1 MALTR
6 KMLKAMGIEDE
17 KIEQIIEEHTEST
30 DALKQQRDE
39 YKAKAEAKAEAKAT
53 TSTEPKPK
61 DPEPSDEYKAKYD
74 AEKKAFED
82 YKANIAAE
90 KAEADKRAK
99 YRELIVKA
107 GVDSKRVDSVLKVS
121 DLSEIKVKDGAIEG
135 ADDLVK
141 SIKEDWADFIPT
153 TQKVGANAPNPPKND
168 GGDKKLEDII
178 KMQDPVARQDALA
191 KYIEAQN
198 EGE

>member
-39 YKAKAEAKAEAKAT
+39 YKAKAEAKAT

-61 DPEPSDEYKAKYD
+61 DHEPIDEYKAKYD

-168 GGDKKLEDII
+168 GGVKKLEDIT
-178 KMQDPVARQDALA
+178 KMQDPVARQEALA

>member
-17 KIEQIIEEHTEST
+17 KIDQIIEEHTEST

-39 YKAKAEAKAEAKAT
+39 YKAKAEAKATA
-53 TSTEPKPK
+53 STEPKPK
-61 DPEPSDEYKAKYD
+61 DPEPSDGYKAKYD

-135 ADDLVK
+135 ADNLVE

-168 GGDKKLEDII
+168 GGAKKLEDIT
-178 KMQDPVARQDALA
+178 KMQDPVARQEALA

>member
-17 KIEQIIEEHTEST
+17 KIDQIIEEHTEST

-39 YKAKAEAKAEAKAT
+39 YKAKAEAKAT
-53 TSTEPKPK
+53 TSTDPKPK

>member
-17 KIEQIIEEHTEST
+17 KIDQIIEEHTEST

-39 YKAKAEAKAEAKAT
+39 YKAKAEAKAT

-61 DPEPSDEYKAKYD
+61 DPEPGDGYKAKYD

-168 GGDKKLEDII
+168 GGAKKLEDIT
-178 KMQDPVARQDALA
+178 KMQDPVARQEALA

>member
-1 MALTR
+1 
-6 KMLKAMGIEDE
+6 MGIEDE
-17 KIEQIIEEHTEST
+17 KIDQIIEEHTEST

-39 YKAKAEAKAEAKAT
+39 YKAKAEAKATA
-53 TSTEPKPK
+53 STEPKPK
-61 DPEPSDEYKAKYD
+61 DPEPGDGYKAKYD

-135 ADDLVK
+135 ADDLVE

-168 GGDKKLEDII
+168 GGAKKLEDIT
-178 KMQDPVARQDALA
+178 KMQDPVARQEALA

>member
-17 KIEQIIEEHTEST
+17 KIDQIIEEHTEST

-39 YKAKAEAKAEAKAT
+39 YKAKAEAKATA
-53 TSTEPKPK
+53 STEPKPK
-61 DPEPSDEYKAKYD
+61 DPEPTDGYKAKYD

-168 GGDKKLEDII
+168 GGAKKLEDIT
-178 KMQDPVARQDALA
+178 KMQDPVARQEALA

>member
-17 KIEQIIEEHTEST
+17 KIDQIIEEHTEST

-39 YKAKAEAKAEAKAT
+39 YKAKAEAKATA
-53 TSTEPKPK
+53 STEPKPK
-61 DPEPSDEYKAKYD
+61 DPEPGDEYKAKYD

-153 TQKVGANAPNPPKND
+153 TQKVGANAPNPPEND
-168 GGDKKLEDII
+168 GGVKKLEDIT
-178 KMQDPVARQDALA
+178 KMQDPVARQEALA

>member
-17 KIEQIIEEHTEST
+17 KIDQIIEEHTEST

-39 YKAKAEAKAEAKAT
+39 WKAKAGAKPAT
-53 TSTEPKPK
+53 DPKPK
-61 DPEPSDEYKAKYD
+61 DPEPVDGYKAKYD

-82 YKANIAAE
+82 YKASIAAE

-135 ADDLVK
+135 ADDLVE
-141 SIKEDWADFIPT
+141 SIKEGWADFIPT

-168 GGDKKLEDII
+168 GGAKKLEDIT
-178 KMQDPVARQDALA
+178 KMQDPVARQEALA

>member
-39 YKAKAEAKAEAKAT
+39 YKAKAEAKAT

-61 DPEPSDEYKAKYD
+61 DPEPGDEYKAKYD

-168 GGDKKLEDII
+168 GGAKKLEDIT
-178 KMQDPVARQDALA
+178 KMQDPVARQEALA

>member
-17 KIEQIIEEHTEST
+17 KIDQIIEEHTEST

-39 YKAKAEAKAEAKAT
+39 YKAKAEAKATA
-53 TSTEPKPK
+53 STEPKPK
-61 DPEPSDEYKAKYD
+61 DPEPGDEYKAKYD

-168 GGDKKLEDII
+168 GGVKKLEDIT
-178 KMQDPVARQDALA
+178 KMQDPVARQEALA

>member
-17 KIEQIIEEHTEST
+17 KIDQIIEEHTEST

-39 YKAKAEAKAEAKAT
+39 YKVKAEAKAT
-53 TSTEPKPK
+53 ASTEPKPK
-61 DPEPSDEYKAKYD
+61 DPEPGDGYKAKYD

-168 GGDKKLEDII
+168 GGAKKLEDIT
-178 KMQDPVARQDALA
+178 KMQDPVARQEALA

>member
-17 KIEQIIEEHTEST
+17 KIEQIIEEHAETV

-39 YKAKAEAKAEAKAT
+39 YKAKAEAKAT

-61 DPEPSDEYKAKYD
+61 DPEPGDEYKAKYD

-135 ADDLVK
+135 AEDLVK

-168 GGDKKLEDII
+168 GGVKKLEDIT
-178 KMQDPVARQDALA
+178 KMQDPVARQEALA

>member
-17 KIEQIIEEHTEST
+17 KIDQIIEEHTEST

-39 YKAKAEAKAEAKAT
+39 YKAKAEAKATA
-53 TSTEPKPK
+53 STEPKPK
-61 DPEPSDEYKAKYD
+61 DPEPGDEYKAKYD

-153 TQKVGANAPNPPKND
+153 TQKVGANAPNPPKDD
-168 GGDKKLEDII
+168 GGVKKLEDIT
-178 KMQDPVARQDALA
+178 KMQDPVARQEALA

>member
-39 YKAKAEAKAEAKAT
+39 YKAKAEAKAT

-61 DPEPSDEYKAKYD
+61 DPEPGDGYKAKYD

-168 GGDKKLEDII
+168 GGAKKLEDIT
-178 KMQDPVARQDALA
+178 KMQDPVARQEALA

>member
-17 KIEQIIEEHTEST
+17 KIDQIIEEHTEST

-39 YKAKAEAKAEAKAT
+39 YKAKAEAKATA
-53 TSTEPKPK
+53 STEPKPK
-61 DPEPSDEYKAKYD
+61 DPEPGDGYKAKYD

-82 YKANIAAE
+82 YKAIIAAE

-168 GGDKKLEDII
+168 GGAKKLEDIT
-178 KMQDPVARQDALA
+178 KMQDPVARQEALA

>member
-39 YKAKAEAKAEAKAT
+39 YKAKAEAKAT

-61 DPEPSDEYKAKYD
+61 DPEPSDGYKAKYD

-168 GGDKKLEDII
+168 GGAKKLEDII

>member
-6 KMLKAMGIEDE
+6 RMLKALGIEDE
-17 KIEQIIEEHTEST
+17 KADEIIAAHTEST

-39 YKAKAEAKAEAKAT
+39 YKAKAEAKAT

-61 DPEPSDEYKAKYD
+61 DPEPGDEYKAKYD

-168 GGDKKLEDII
+168 GGAKKLEDIT
-178 KMQDPVARQDALA
+178 KMQDPVARQEALA

>member
-39 YKAKAEAKAEAKAT
+39 YKAKAEAKAT

-61 DPEPSDEYKAKYD
+61 DHEPIDEYKAKYD
-74 AEKKAFED
+74 AERKAFED

-99 YRELIVKA
+99 YRELIEKA
-107 GVDSKRVDSVLKVS
+107 GVDEKRIDAVLKIS
-121 DLSEIKVKDGAIEG
+121 DLSGVTVKDGAIEG
-135 ADDLVK
+135 ADKLVEG
-141 SIKEDWADFIPT
+141 IKADFKEFIPVIT
-153 TQKVGANAPNPPKND
+153 TKGADVAKPPAGDGGTAAPKN
-168 GGDKKLEDII
+168 L
-178 KMQDPVARQDALA
+178 RDALRERYEQ
-191 KYIEAQN
+191 K
-198 EGE
+198 G

>member
-17 KIEQIIEEHTEST
+17 KIEQIIEEYTEST

-39 YKAKAEAKAEAKAT
+39 YKAKAEAKAT

-61 DPEPSDEYKAKYD
+61 DPEPGDGYKAKYD

-168 GGDKKLEDII
+168 GGVKKLEDIT
-178 KMQDPVARQDALA
+178 KMQDPVARQEALA

>member
-39 YKAKAEAKAEAKAT
+39 YKAKAEAKAT

-61 DPEPSDEYKAKYD
+61 DPEPSDGYKAKYD

-90 KAEADKRAK
+90 KADADKRAK

>member
-17 KIEQIIEEHTEST
+17 KIDQIIEEHTEST

-39 YKAKAEAKAEAKAT
+39 YKAKAEAKATA
-53 TSTEPKPK
+53 STEPKPK
-61 DPEPSDEYKAKYD
+61 DPEPTDGYKAKYD

-135 ADDLVK
+135 ADDLVE
-141 SIKEDWADFIPT
+141 SIKKDWADFIPT

-168 GGDKKLEDII
+168 GGAKKLEDIT
-178 KMQDPVARQDALA
+178 KMQDPVARQEALA

>member
-17 KIEQIIEEHTEST
+17 KIDQIIEEHTEST

-39 YKAKAEAKAEAKAT
+39 YKAKAEAKATA
-53 TSTEPKPK
+53 STGPKPK
-61 DPEPSDEYKAKYD
+61 DPEPSDGYKAKYD

-168 GGDKKLEDII
+168 GGVKKLEDIT
-178 KMQDPVARQDALA
+178 KMQDPVARQEALA
-191 KYIEAQN
+191 RYIEAQN

>member
-17 KIEQIIEEHTEST
+17 KIDQIIEEHTEST

-39 YKAKAEAKAEAKAT
+39 YKAKAEAKATA
-53 TSTEPKPK
+53 STEPKPK
-61 DPEPSDEYKAKYD
+61 DPETGDGYKAKYD

-168 GGDKKLEDII
+168 GGVKKLEDIT
-178 KMQDPVARQDALA
+178 KMQDPVARQEALA

>member
-17 KIEQIIEEHTEST
+17 KIDQIIEEHTEST

-39 YKAKAEAKAEAKAT
+39 YKAKAEAKATAP
-53 TSTEPKPK
+53 TEPKPK
-61 DPEPSDEYKAKYD
+61 DPEPGDGYKAKYD

-168 GGDKKLEDII
+168 GGAKKLEDIT
-178 KMQDPVARQDALA
+178 KMQDPVARQEALA

>member
-17 KIEQIIEEHTEST
+17 KIDQIIEEHTEST
-30 DALKQQRDE
+30 DALKQQRDDW
-39 YKAKAEAKAEAKAT
+39 KAKAEAKAA

-61 DPEPSDEYKAKYD
+61 DPEPGDGYKAKYD

-168 GGDKKLEDII
+168 GGAKKLEDIT
-178 KMQDPVARQDALA
+178 KMQDPVARQEALA

>member
-17 KIEQIIEEHTEST
+17 KIDQIIEEHTEST
-30 DALKQQRDE
+30 DALKQQRDDW
-39 YKAKAEAKAEAKAT
+39 KAKAEAKPAT
-53 TSTEPKPK
+53 DPKPK
-61 DPEPSDEYKAKYD
+61 DPEPTDEYKAKYD
-74 AEKKAFED
+74 AEKKAFEE
-82 YKANIAAE
+82 YKAGIEAE
-90 KAEADKRAK
+90 KSEADKRAK

-168 GGDKKLEDII
+168 GGVKKLEDIT
-178 KMQDPVARQDALA
+178 KMQDPVARQEALA

>member
-17 KIEQIIEEHTEST
+17 KIDQIIEEHTEST

-39 YKAKAEAKAEAKAT
+39 YKAKAEAKAT
-53 TSTEPKPK
+53 TSTEQKPK

-168 GGDKKLEDII
+168 GGAKKLEDII

>member
-17 KIEQIIEEHTEST
+17 KIDQIIEEHTEST

-39 YKAKAEAKAEAKAT
+39 YKAKAEAKATA
-53 TSTEPKPK
+53 STEPKPK
-61 DPEPSDEYKAKYD
+61 DPEPGDGYKAKYD

-168 GGDKKLEDII
+168 GGVKKLEDIT
-178 KMQDPVARQDALA
+178 KMQDPVARQEALA

>member
-17 KIEQIIEEHTEST
+17 KIDQIIEEHTEST

-39 YKAKAEAKAEAKAT
+39 YKAKAEAKATA
-53 TSTEPKPK
+53 STEPKPK
-61 DPEPSDEYKAKYD
+61 DPEPGDGYKAKYD

-99 YRELIVKA
+99 YRELIKEA
-107 GVDSKRVDSVLKVS
+107 GVDEKRIDAVLKIS
-121 DLSEIKVKDGAIEG
+121 DLSGVTVKDGAIEN
-135 ADDLVK
+135 AKKLVEG
-141 SIKEDWADFIPT
+141 IKADFKEFIPVVT
-153 TQKVGANAPNPPKND
+153 TEGASVAKPPAGDGGTAAPKN
-168 GGDKKLEDII
+168 L
-178 KMQDPVARQDALA
+178 RDALRERYEQ
-191 KYIEAQN
+191 K
-198 EGE
+198 G

>member
-39 YKAKAEAKAEAKAT
+39 YKAKAEAKAT

-168 GGDKKLEDII
+168 GGAKKLEDII

>member
-17 KIEQIIEEHTEST
+17 KIDQIIEEHTEST

-39 YKAKAEAKAEAKAT
+39 YKAKAEAKATA
-53 TSTEPKPK
+53 STEPKPK
-61 DPEPSDEYKAKYD
+61 DPEPGDGYKAKYD

-153 TQKVGANAPNPPKND
+153 TQEVGANAPNPPKND
-168 GGDKKLEDII
+168 GGVKKLEDIT
-178 KMQDPVARQDALA
+178 KMQDPVARQEALA

>member
-17 KIEQIIEEHTEST
+17 KIDQIIEEHTEST

-39 YKAKAEAKAEAKAT
+39 YKAKAEAKATA
-53 TSTEPKPK
+53 STEPKPK
-61 DPEPSDEYKAKYD
+61 DPEPGDGYKAKYD

-135 ADDLVK
+135 AEDLVE

-168 GGDKKLEDII
+168 GGAKKLEDIT
-178 KMQDPVARQDALA
+178 KMQDPVARQEALA

>member
-39 YKAKAEAKAEAKAT
+39 YKAKAEAKAT

-61 DPEPSDEYKAKYD
+61 DPEPGEDYKAKYD
-74 AEKKAFED
+74 AEKKSFED

-107 GVDSKRVDSVLKVS
+107 GVDAKRIDAVLKIS
-121 DLSEIKVKDGAIEG
+121 DLSGVTVKDGAIEG
-135 ADDLVK
+135 ADKLVE
-141 SIKEDWADFIPT
+141 SIKADFKEFIPVIT
-153 TQKVGANAPNPPKND
+153 TEGADVAKPPAGDGGTAAPKN
-168 GGDKKLEDII
+168 L
-178 KMQDPVARQDALA
+178 RDALHERYEQ
-191 KYIEAQN
+191 K
-198 EGE
+198 G

>member
-39 YKAKAEAKAEAKAT
+39 YKAKAEAKAT

-61 DPEPSDEYKAKYD
+61 DPEPGDGYKAKYD

-168 GGDKKLEDII
+168 GGVKKLEDIT
-178 KMQDPVARQDALA
+178 KMQDPVARQEALA

>member
-6 KMLKAMGIEDE
+6 RMLKALGIEDE
-17 KIEQIIEEHTEST
+17 KADEIIAAHTEST

-39 YKAKAEAKAEAKAT
+39 YKAKAEAKAT

-61 DPEPSDEYKAKYD
+61 DPEPGDEYKAKYD

-153 TQKVGANAPNPPKND
+153 TQKVGTNPPNPPKND
-168 GGDKKLEDII
+168 GGAKKLEDIT
-178 KMQDPVARQDALA
+178 KMQDPVARQEALA